1 MTKTCALKVI
11 TAISVLGVLF
21 SGFLSYREI
30 FMGSCNLSFVACGA
44 NVAGLPA
51 CVYGLVM
58 YTGVLLVSVLGLRSK
73 K

>member
-1 MTKTCALKVI
+1 MTKKGALKTIVVV
-11 TAISVLGVLF
+11 AIIGVLF
-21 SGFLSYREI
+21 SGFLSYREL
-30 FMGSCNLSFVACGA
+30 FMDSCDLSFVSCGA

-58 YTGVLLVSVLGLRSK
+58 YLGVLVVSILGLRAK